1 MCYTIMFV
9 ALELV
14 FWSFADDLLHRWK
27 MPVYLW
33 SNVDLRLFA
42 YHQGVYNGIKQ
53 YNEWGVHMKMGV
65 VYALAVAA
73 ILLYGVIMG
82 NYDITTALEQL
93 KQYWKSLEG
102 LGSYNY
108 M

>member
-42 YHQGVYNGIKQ
+42 TRN
-53 YNEWGVHMKMGV
+53 
-65 VYALAVAA
+65 AR
-73 ILLYGVIMG
+73 LL
-82 NYDITTALEQL
+82 QP
-93 KQYWKSLEG
+93 WR
-102 LGSYNY
+102 
-108 M
+108 